1 VTDEPVPVPAP
12 RAVSLYNPA
21 NLLTA
26 VRIVLVPVF
35 LVIVIISGMTSS
47 GWRMAAC
54 VVFCVASATDF
65 VDGWVAR
72 RYQLVTSFGKVA
84 DPIADKALTGTA
96 LVVLSAYDRLAWWV
110 TGLILLREWGV
121 TALRFWVI
129 RYGIIP
135 ASRGGKLKTALQI
148 GAIAWYLWPV
158 PEPLDA
164 VGPWLM
170 GAALLVTVVTGVD
183 YVIQALRLRR
193 GARAD

>member
-1 VTDEPVPVPAP
+1 VSDEPVPVAAP
-12 RAVSLYNPA
+12 RVVSLYNPA

-35 LVIVIISGMTSS
+35 LVLVVISGMTSS
-47 GWRMAAC
+47 GWRIVAC
-54 VVFCVASATDF
+54 VAFCVASATDF
-65 VDGWVAR
+65 VDGWIAR
-72 RYQLVTSFGKVA
+72 RFELVTSFGKVA

-96 LVVLSAYDRLAWWV
+96 LVLLSAYDRLGWWV
-110 TGLILLREWGV
+110 TALILVREWGV

-135 ASRGGKLKTALQI
+135 ASRGGKVKTALQT

-158 PEPLDA
+158 AHPFDA

-170 GAALLVTVVTGVD
+170 GAAVVVTVITGGD
-183 YVIQALRLRR
+183 YVLQALRLRR
-193 GARAD
+193 GAR